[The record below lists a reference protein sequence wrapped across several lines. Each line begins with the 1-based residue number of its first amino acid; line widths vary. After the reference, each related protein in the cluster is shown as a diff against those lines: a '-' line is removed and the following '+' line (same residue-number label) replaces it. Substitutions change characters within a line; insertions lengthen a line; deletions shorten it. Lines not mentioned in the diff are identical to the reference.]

1 MRKYN
6 KSRKGFTLLEVVL
19 AIAIMMLTASVFF
32 SLILVVVKSHTN
44 VVAANDMADFAMLN
58 GRAIENAVIN
68 SKSIGE
74 SGSKKIKVTGNRI
87 CKGAIPLVSMEQY
100 EIIPSN
106 DKWEISVS
114 FRSEAA
120 TRMVYY
126 TITLKDQANKIDGIN
141 KYTYTY
147 SGSVY
152 IPHGTV
158 KDSSG
163 DTLLV
168 KDW

>member
-58 GRAIENAVIN
+58 GRAIENAIIN
-68 SKSIGE
+68 SKSVGD
-74 SGSKKIKVTGNRI
+74 SGGKTIKVKGNRV
-87 CKGAIPLVSMEQY
+87 CKGATPLLSMEQY

-114 FRSEAA
+114 FKSDAA
-120 TRMVYY
+120 TRTVYY
-126 TITLKDQANKIDGIN
+126 TVTLKDQANKIDGVN

-163 DTLLV
+163 SSIV
-168 KDW
+168 VSDW